1 MMHKLVTL
9 PMFPLNIVLIP
20 GETKVLHIFEER
32 YRELVADCLANQA
45 NFGIPYI
52 KGDQLADHGI
62 EVSISRII
70 EEHANGEMDIEII
83 AVKPFKILKYTN
95 VLKPKLYGAA
105 YIEEYEDDTT
115 SNRYKLFRSFKKLI
129 KASKNKEI
137 PVETL
142 TNVSVY
148 KVAHL
153 LDLTNDEKLHLIAFP
168 TIREKEDFLIAK
180 IKLYMHTVKLEKE
193 IGSNFRLN

>member
-1 MMHKLVTL
+1 MHKLVTL
-9 PMFPLNIVLIP
+9 PMFPLNIVMVP
-20 GETKVLHIFEER
+20 GETRVLHIFEER
-32 YRELVADCLANQA
+32 YRELVADCVMNQA
-45 NFGIPYI
+45 HFGIPYI
-52 KGDQLADHGI
+52 KGDQLADYGV
-62 EVSISRII
+62 EVSISKII
-70 EEHANGEMDIEII
+70 QEHQNGEMDIEIKAI
-83 AVKPFKILKYTN
+83 QPFKILKYTS
-95 VLKPKLYGAA
+95 VLKPKMYGAA

-153 LDLTNDEKLHLIAFP
+153 LDLTNDEKLQLISFG
-168 TIREKEDFLIAK
+168 TIKEKEDFLIAK
-180 IKLYMHTVKLEKE
+180 IKLYMHMVKLEKE
-193 IGSNFRLN
+193 INGNFRLN

>member
-1 MMHKLVTL
+1 MNKLVTL

-20 GETKVLHIFEER
+20 GETKILHIFEDR
-32 YRELVADCLANQA
+32 YRQMVADCVMNQA

-52 KGDQLADHGI
+52 KGDQLADYGI
-62 EVSISRII
+62 EVSISKVIQ
-70 EEHANGEMDIEII
+70 EHQNGEMDIEIKAI
-83 AVKPFKILKYTN
+83 KPFKIIKYTS

-105 YIEEYEDDTT
+105 FIEEYEDDTT

-129 KASKNKEI
+129 KASRNKEI

-153 LDLTNDEKLHLIAFP
+153 LDLTNDEKLQLISFC
-168 TIREKEDFLIAK
+168 TIKEKEDFLIAK
-180 IKLYMHTVKLEKE
+180 IKLYMHMVKLEKE
-193 IGSNFRLN
+193 IKTNFRLN

>member
-1 MMHKLVTL
+1 MVHKLVTL

-20 GETKVLHIFEER
+20 GEIRVLHIFENR
-32 YRELVADCLANQA
+32 YRELVADCVANQA

-62 EVSISRII
+62 EVTITRIMQDSPD
-70 EEHANGEMDIEII
+70 GEMDIEIKAI
-83 AVKPFKILKYTN
+83 KPFKILKYTS

-129 KASKNKEI
+129 KSAKGKEI

-142 TNVSVY
+142 INVSVY
-148 KVAHL
+148 KVAIL
-153 LDLTNDEKLHLIAFP
+153 LDLTNDEKLQLLAFD
-168 TIREKEDFLIAK
+168 TIKDKEDFLIAK
-180 IKLYMHTVKLEKE
+180 IKLYAHMVKLERE
-193 IGSNFRLN
+193 IKNNFRLN

>member
-1 MMHKLVTL
+1 MVPNLVTL

-20 GETKVLHIFEER
+20 GETKVLHIFEDR

-52 KGDQLADHGI
+52 KGDDISDHGI
-62 EVSISRII
+62 EVRII
-70 EEHANGEMDIEII
+70 RTMNESDNGEMDIEIEAI
-83 AVKPFKILKYTN
+83 KPFKILKYTS

-105 YIEEYEDDTT
+105 YIEEYENDTV

-129 KASKNKEI
+129 KAAKGKEI

-142 TNVSVY
+142 INVSVY

-153 LDLTNDEKLHLIAFP
+153 LDLTNDEKLQLLAFG
-168 TIREKEDFLIAK
+168 TIKEKEDFLIAK
-180 IKLYMHTVKLEKE
+180 IKLYMHMLKLEKE
-193 IGSNFRLN
+193 IKNNFRLN

>member
-1 MMHKLVTL
+1 MVHKLVTL

-20 GETKVLHIFEER
+20 GETKVLHIFEDR
-32 YRELVADCLANQA
+32 YRELVADCVMNQA

-52 KGDQLADHGI
+52 KGDQLADYGV
-62 EVSISRII
+62 EVNITKII
-70 EEHANGEMDIEII
+70 QEHQNGEMDIEIKAI
-83 AVKPFKILKYTN
+83 KPFKILKYTS

-153 LDLTNDEKLHLIAFP
+153 LDLTNDEKLQLISFG
-168 TIREKEDFLIAK
+168 TIKEKEDFLIAK
-180 IKLYMHTVKLEKE
+180 IKLYMYMVKLEKE
-193 IGSNFRLN
+193 IKGNYRLN

>member
-1 MMHKLVTL
+1 MVHKLVTL
-9 PMFPLNIVLIP
+9 PMFPLNMVLIP
-20 GETKVLHIFEER
+20 GETRVLHIFEER
-32 YRELVADCLANQA
+32 YRELVADCIANQA

-52 KGDQLADHGI
+52 KGDQLADYGV
-62 EVSISRII
+62 EVAITRIVA
-70 EEHANGEMDIEII
+70 EHPNGEMEIEVTAI
-83 AVKPFKILKYTN
+83 KPFKILKYTS

-105 YIEEYEDDTT
+105 YIEEYEGDTT

-153 LDLTNDEKLHLIAFP
+153 LDLTNDERLQLISFA

-180 IKLYMHTVKLEKE
+180 IKLYMYMLKLEKE
-193 IGSNFRLN
+193 LGADFRFN

>member
-1 MMHKLVTL
+1 MVPNLVTL

-20 GETKVLHIFEER
+20 GETKVLHIFEDR

-52 KGDQLADHGI
+52 KGDDISDHGI
-62 EVSISRII
+62 EVRII
-70 EEHANGEMDIEII
+70 RTMNESDNGEMDIEIEAI
-83 AVKPFKILKYTN
+83 KPFKILKYTS

-105 YIEEYEDDTT
+105 YIEEYENETV

-129 KASKNKEI
+129 KAAKGKEI

-142 TNVSVY
+142 INVSVY

-153 LDLTNDEKLHLIAFP
+153 LDLTNDEKLQLLAFG
-168 TIREKEDFLIAK
+168 TIKEKEDFLIAK
-180 IKLYMHTVKLEKE
+180 IKLYMHMLKLENE
-193 IGSNFRLN
+193 IKNNFRLN

>member
-1 MMHKLVTL
+1 MHKLVTL

-20 GETKVLHIFEER
+20 GETKVLHIFEDR
-32 YRELVADCLANQA
+32 YRELVSDCLANQA
-45 NFGIPYI
+45 NFGIPYV
-52 KGDQLADHGI
+52 KGDTLSDYGI
-62 EVSISRII
+62 EVCISRVI
-70 EEHANGEMDIEII
+70 EEHANGEMDIEVT
-83 AVKPFKILKYTN
+83 ALKPFRILKYTS

-115 SNRYKLFRSFKKLI
+115 SNRYKLFRTFKKLI

-137 PVETL
+137 PVESL

-153 LDLTNDEKLHLIAFP
+153 LDLTNEEKLQLIAFS
-168 TIREKEDFLIAK
+168 TIHEKEDFLIAK
-180 IKLYMHTVKLEKE
+180 IRLYMHMLRIEKE
-193 IGSNFRLN
+193 LGGNFRLN

>member
-1 MMHKLVTL
+1 
-9 PMFPLNIVLIP
+9 MFPLNIVLIP
-20 GETKVLHIFEER
+20 GETKVLHIFEDR

-52 KGDQLADHGI
+52 KGDDISDHGI
-62 EVSISRII
+62 EVRII
-70 EEHANGEMDIEII
+70 RTMNESDNGEMDIEIEAI
-83 AVKPFKILKYTN
+83 KPFKILKYTS

-105 YIEEYEDDTT
+105 YIEEYENETV

-129 KASKNKEI
+129 KAAKGKEI

-142 TNVSVY
+142 INVSVY

-153 LDLTNDEKLHLIAFP
+153 LDLTNDEKLQLLAFG
-168 TIREKEDFLIAK
+168 TIKEKEDFLIAK
-180 IKLYMHTVKLEKE
+180 IKLYMHMLKLENE
-193 IGSNFRLN
+193 IKNNFRLN

>member
-1 MMHKLVTL
+1 MVHKLVTL
-9 PMFPLNIVLIP
+9 PMFPLNIILIP
-20 GETKVLHIFEER
+20 GETQVLHIFEER
-32 YRELVADCLANQA
+32 YQELVSDCIVNQA

-52 KGDQLADHGI
+52 KGDQLADYGI
-62 EVSISRII
+62 EVCIVKVL
-70 EEHANGEMDIEII
+70 EQHANGEMDIEIQ
-83 AVKPFKILKYTN
+83 AVKPFKIIKYTN

-153 LDLTNDEKLHLIAFP
+153 LDLTNDEKLQLIAFA
-168 TIREKEDFLIAK
+168 TIKEKEDFLIAK
-180 IKLYMHTVKLEKE
+180 IKLYMHMLKLEKE
-193 IGSNFRLN
+193 IKNNFRLN

>member
-1 MMHKLVTL
+1 
-9 PMFPLNIVLIP
+9 MFPLNIVMIP
-20 GETKVLHIFEER
+20 GETRVLHIFEER
-32 YRELVADCLANQA
+32 YRELVADCVMNQA
-45 NFGIPYI
+45 HFGIPYI
-52 KGDQLADHGI
+52 KGDQLADYGV
-62 EVSISRII
+62 EVII
-70 EEHANGEMDIEII
+70 NKIIQEHQNGEMDIEIKVI
-83 AVKPFKILKYTN
+83 KPFKILKYTS
-95 VLKPKLYGAA
+95 VLKPKMYGAA

-153 LDLTNDEKLHLIAFP
+153 LDLTNDEKLQLISFG
-168 TIREKEDFLIAK
+168 TIKEKEDFLIAK
-180 IKLYMHTVKLEKE
+180 IKLYMHMVKLEKE
-193 IGSNFRLN
+193 IQGNYRLN

>member
-1 MMHKLVTL
+1 
-9 PMFPLNIVLIP
+9 MFPLNIVLIP
-20 GETKVLHIFEER
+20 GETKVLHIFEDR
-32 YRELVADCLANQA
+32 YRELVSDCLANQA
-45 NFGIPYI
+45 NFGIPYV
-52 KGDQLADHGI
+52 KGDTLSDYGI
-62 EVSISRII
+62 EVCISRVI
-70 EEHANGEMDIEII
+70 EEHANGEMDIEVT
-83 AVKPFKILKYTN
+83 ALKPFRILKYTS

-115 SNRYKLFRSFKKLI
+115 SNRYKLFRTFKKLI

-137 PVETL
+137 PVESL

-153 LDLTNDEKLHLIAFP
+153 LDLTNEEKLQLIAFS

-180 IKLYMHTVKLEKE
+180 IRLYMHMLRIEKE
-193 IGSNFRLN
+193 LGGNFRLN

>member
-1 MMHKLVTL
+1 
-9 PMFPLNIVLIP
+9 MFPLNIVLIP
-20 GETKVLHIFEER
+20 GETRVLHIFEER
-32 YRELVADCLANQA
+32 YRELVADCIANQA

-52 KGDQLADHGI
+52 KGDQLADHGV
-62 EVSISRII
+62 EVSITRIV
-70 EEHANGEMDIEII
+70 EEHENGEMDIEVTAI
-83 AVKPFKILKYTN
+83 KPFRILKYTS

-105 YIEEYEDDTT
+105 NIEEYESDTI
-115 SNRYKLFRSFKKLI
+115 SSRYKLFRSFKKLI

-153 LDLTNDEKLHLIAFP
+153 LDLTNDERLQLISFP

-180 IKLYMHTVKLEKE
+180 IKLYMYTVKLEKE
-193 IGSNFRLN
+193 LGNDFRFN

>member
-1 MMHKLVTL
+1 MVHKLVTL

-20 GETKVLHIFEER
+20 GETKVLHIFENR
-32 YRELVADCLANQA
+32 YRELVADCVMNQA

-52 KGDQLADHGI
+52 KGDQLADYGI
-62 EVSISRII
+62 EVSIIKII
-70 EEHANGEMDIEII
+70 QEHENGEMDIEIKAI
-83 AVKPFKILKYTN
+83 KPFKILKYTSI
-95 VLKPKLYGAA
+95 LKPKLYGAA

-153 LDLTNDEKLHLIAFP
+153 LDLTNDEKLQLISFA
-168 TIREKEDFLIAK
+168 TIKEKEDFLIAK
-180 IKLYMHTVKLEKE
+180 IKLYMHMVKLEKE
-193 IGSNFRLN
+193 IKGNFRLN

>member
-1 MMHKLVTL
+1 MVHKLVTL
-9 PMFPLNIVLIP
+9 PMFPLNIVLVP
-20 GETKVLHIFEER
+20 GETKVLHIFEDR
-32 YRELVADCLANQA
+32 YRELVADCIANEA

-52 KGDQLADHGI
+52 KGDQLSDYGI
-62 EVSISRII
+62 EVSITRVVQESPD
-70 EEHANGEMDIEII
+70 GEMDIEVTAI
-83 AVKPFKILKYTN
+83 KPFKIIKYTS

-129 KASKNKEI
+129 KAAKGTEI

-142 TNVSVY
+142 INVSVY

-153 LDLTNDEKLHLIAFP
+153 LDLTNDEKLQLISFSLLK
-168 TIREKEDFLIAK
+168 EKEDFLIAK
-180 IKLYMHTVKLEKE
+180 IKLYMHMVKLERE
-193 IGSNFRLN
+193 IKNNFRLN

>member
-1 MMHKLVTL
+1 MVHKLVTL

-20 GETKVLHIFEER
+20 GETKVLHIFEDR
-32 YRELVADCLANQA
+32 YRELVADCLLNQA

-52 KGDQLADHGI
+52 KGDQLSDHGV
-62 EVSISRII
+62 EVSITKVIQ
-70 EEHANGEMDIEII
+70 EHENGEMDIEIRAI
-83 AVKPFKILKYTN
+83 RPFKIHKYTS

-105 YIEEYEDDTT
+105 YIEEYEGDTT

-153 LDLTNDEKLHLIAFP
+153 LDLTNDEKLQLISFD
-168 TIREKEDFLIAK
+168 TIKEKEDFLIAK
-180 IKLYMHTVKLEKE
+180 IKLYMHMVKLEKE
-193 IGSNFRLN
+193 IKSNFRLN

>member
-1 MMHKLVTL
+1 MVHKLVTL
-9 PMFPLNIVLIP
+9 PMFPLNIVLVP
-20 GETKVLHIFEER
+20 GETKVLHIFEDR
-32 YRELVADCLANQA
+32 YRELVADCVMNQA

-62 EVSISRII
+62 EVSIIKII
-70 EEHANGEMDIEII
+70 QEHQNGEMDIEIKAI
-83 AVKPFKILKYTN
+83 KPFKILKYTSI
-95 VLKPKLYGAA
+95 LKPKLYGAA

-153 LDLTNDEKLHLIAFP
+153 LDLTNDEKLQLISFA
-168 TIREKEDFLIAK
+168 TIKEKEDFLIAK

-193 IGSNFRLN
+193 IGTNYRLN

>member
-1 MMHKLVTL
+1 MVHKLITL

-20 GETKVLHIFEER
+20 GETRVLHIFEDR
-32 YRELVADCLANQA
+32 YRELVADCVTNKA

-62 EVSISRII
+62 EVSISKIMQD
-70 EEHANGEMDIEII
+70 NPDGEMDIEIK
-83 AVKPFKILKYTN
+83 AVKPFRILKYTSI
-95 VLKPKLYGAA
+95 LKPKLYGAA

-129 KASKNKEI
+129 KAAKGKEI

-142 TNVSVY
+142 INVSVY
-148 KVAHL
+148 KVAAL
-153 LDLTNDEKLHLIAFP
+153 LDLTNDEKLQLLSFEHLK
-168 TIREKEDFLIAK
+168 EKEDFLIAK
-180 IKLYMHTVKLEKE
+180 IKLYMHMLKLEKE
-193 IGSNFRLN
+193 IKNNFRLN

>member
-1 MMHKLVTL
+1 M
-9 PMFPLNIVLIP
+9 
-20 GETKVLHIFEER
+20 E
-32 YRELVADCLANQA
+32 
-45 NFGIPYI
+45 
-52 KGDQLADHGI
+52 I
-62 EVSISRII
+62 EVTAI
-70 EEHANGEMDIEII
+70 
-83 AVKPFKILKYTN
+83 KPFKILKYTS

-105 YIEEYEDDTT
+105 YIEEYEGDTT

-153 LDLTNDEKLHLIAFP
+153 LDLTNDEKLQLISFG

-180 IKLYMHTVKLEKE
+180 IKLYMYTVKIEKE

>member
-1 MMHKLVTL
+1 MVHKLVTL

-20 GETKVLHIFEER
+20 GETRVLHIFEDR
-32 YRELVADCLANQA
+32 YRELVADCVMNQA

-52 KGDQLADHGI
+52 KGDQLADYGI
-62 EVSISRII
+62 EVSISKII
-70 EEHANGEMDIEII
+70 QEHADGEMDIEIKAI
-83 AVKPFKILKYTN
+83 QPFKILKYTS

-105 YIEEYEDDTT
+105 YIEEYEGDTT

-129 KASKNKEI
+129 KAAKGKEI

-153 LDLTNDEKLHLIAFP
+153 LDLTNDEKLQLIAFG
-168 TIREKEDFLIAK
+168 TIKEKEDFLIAK
-180 IKLYMHTVKLEKE
+180 IKLYMHMLKLEKE
-193 IGSNFRLN
+193 IKGNFRLN

>member
-1 MMHKLVTL
+1 MVHKLVTL

-20 GETKVLHIFEER
+20 GETKVLHIFEDR
-32 YRELVADCLANQA
+32 YRELVADCVMNKA

-52 KGDQLADHGI
+52 KGDQLADYGV
-62 EVSISRII
+62 EVNITKII
-70 EEHANGEMDIEII
+70 QEHENGEMDIEIKAI
-83 AVKPFKILKYTN
+83 KPFKILKYTS

-153 LDLTNDEKLHLIAFP
+153 LDLTNDEKLQLISFG
-168 TIREKEDFLIAK
+168 TIKEKEDFLIAK
-180 IKLYMHTVKLEKE
+180 IKLYMYMVKLEKE
-193 IGSNFRLN
+193 IKGNFRLN

>member
-1 MMHKLVTL
+1 MVHKLVTL

-20 GETKVLHIFEER
+20 GETRVLHIFEER
-32 YRELVADCLANQA
+32 YRELVADCLMNQA

-52 KGDQLADHGI
+52 QGDQLADYGV
-62 EVSISRII
+62 EVSITKII
-70 EEHANGEMDIEII
+70 QEHQNGEMEIEVTAI
-83 AVKPFKILKYTN
+83 KPFKILKYTS

-105 YIEEYEDDTT
+105 YIEEYEGDTT
-115 SNRYKLFRSFKKLI
+115 SNRYKLFRSFKKFI

-153 LDLTNDEKLHLIAFP
+153 LDLTNDERLQLISFP

-180 IKLYMHTVKLEKE
+180 IKLYMHMVKLEKE
-193 IGSNFRLN
+193 IGTNFRLN

>member
-1 MMHKLVTL
+1 MVPNLVTL

-20 GETKVLHIFEER
+20 GETKVLHIFEDR

-52 KGDQLADHGI
+52 KGDDISDHGI
-62 EVSISRII
+62 EVRII
-70 EEHANGEMDIEII
+70 RTMNESDNGEMDIEIE
-83 AVKPFKILKYTN
+83 AVKPFKILKYTS

-105 YIEEYEDDTT
+105 YIEEYENDTV

-129 KASKNKEI
+129 KAAKGKEI

-142 TNVSVY
+142 INVSVY

-153 LDLTNDEKLHLIAFP
+153 LDLTNDEKLQLLAFG
-168 TIREKEDFLIAK
+168 TIKEKEDFLIAK
-180 IKLYMHTVKLEKE
+180 IKLYMHMLKLERE
-193 IGSNFRLN
+193 IKNNFRLN

>member
-1 MMHKLVTL
+1 
-9 PMFPLNIVLIP
+9 MFPLNIVLIP
-20 GETKVLHIFEER
+20 GETKVLHIFEDR
-32 YRELVADCLANQA
+32 YRELVADCVMNQA

-62 EVSISRII
+62 EVSISKII
-70 EEHANGEMDIEII
+70 QEHADGEMDIEIKAI
-83 AVKPFKILKYTN
+83 QPFKILKYTS

-105 YIEEYEDDTT
+105 YIEEYEGDTT

-153 LDLTNDEKLHLIAFP
+153 LDLTNDEKLQLIAFG
-168 TIREKEDFLIAK
+168 TIKEKEDFLIAK
-180 IKLYMHTVKLEKE
+180 IKLYMHMLKLEKE
-193 IGSNFRLN
+193 LKNNFRLN